1 MIKAV
6 ILQCPNQA
14 CNYRYPAPKDEYSIY
29 CPVCGEKM
37 SIIEYDIDNG
47 YTHFAKNMQ
56 IRLEGAVDNVR
67 SAYNIGAMLR
77 SANAFG
83 LEHLYLCGY
92 SPTPQ
97 QSKVLKTSLGAESN
111 LAWSHQPSALTLI
124 QQKKTDGYLI
134 LAIEA
139 TSSASSLI
147 DYSLPSGTSKVMM
160 VVGNEIFGIDPAIRA
175 LSAAILQIPIYGE
188 KKSLNVASSFSIAA
202 FYLSQLIQQE
212 S

>member
-14 CNYRYPAPKDEYSIY
+14 CDFRYPAGEDEYSIY

-37 SIIEYDIDNG
+37 RIMEYDIDND
-47 YTHFAKNMQ
+47 YAQFTKNKSL
-56 IRLEGAVDNVR
+56 RLECAVDNVR
-67 SAYNIGAMLR
+67 SSYNIGAMLR
-77 SANAFG
+77 SANA
-83 LEHLYLCGY
+83 LALDHLYLCGY

-97 QSKVLKTSLGAESN
+97 QSKVRKTSLGAETS
-111 LAWSHQPSALTLI
+111 LDWSHQPNILTLI

-139 TSSASSLI
+139 TSNASSLI
-147 DYSLPSGTSKVMM
+147 DYRLPGGTSSVMM
-160 VVGNEIFGIDPAIRA
+160 VVGNELFGVDPAVRA
-175 LSAAILQIPIYGE
+175 ISDAVLQIPIFGE
-188 KKSLNVASSFSIAA
+188 KKSLNVANSFSIAA

>member
-14 CNYRYPAPKDEYSIY
+14 CNYRYPAPEDEYSIY

-97 QSKVLKTSLGAESN
+97 QSKVLKTSLGAEST

-202 FYLSQLIQQE
+202 FYLSQLMQQE

>member
-1 MIKAV
+1 MIKAI
-6 ILQCPNQA
+6 ILQCSNQA
-14 CNYRYPAPKDEYSIY
+14 CDFRFPAPIDDYSIY
-29 CPVCGEKM
+29 CPLCGERL
-37 SIIEYDIDNG
+37 IELEYTIDNG
-47 YTHFAKNMQ
+47 YTHFTKNMH

-67 SAYNIGAMLR
+67 SSYNIGAILR

-97 QSKVLKTSLGAESN
+97 QSKVLKTSLGAESS
-111 LAWSHQPSALTLI
+111 LAWSHQPNALTLI
-124 QQKKTDGYLI
+124 QQKKAAGYVI

-139 TSSASSLI
+139 TSNASSLI
-147 DYSLPSGTSKVMM
+147 DYSLPSGTTRVMM
-160 VVGNEIFGIDPAIRA
+160 VVGNEIFGIDPAIRTI
-175 LSAAILQIPIYGE
+175 STAILQIPIYGE

-202 FYLSQLIQQE
+202 FYLSQLMQQI